1 MKHCVLF
8 IIMLGYLFVGG
19 CSLEYKYRA
28 YQYHF
33 DKDIQALEM
42 LTEYKELEDYLLFI
56 GSSSIRRWNNIQED
70 MSPYAVVKRGYGGAH
85 FYDLIH
91 FIDRLMEDKQEAKA
105 VLIFVANDITGSNG
119 WDKLHKDLT
128 PNEVKNLFKAIC
140 KKIHKKQS
148 KKTPIYLIETTPTP
162 SRWAVWNKIS
172 KSNDLIQNY
181 TEQDPNLH
189 FISTRN
195 FFLNQKG
202 RPDGKYFVADS
213 LHLSEAGYDLW
224 EHIIK
229 ENLSNL
235 SHPFQCE

>member
-1 MKHCVLF
+1 MERGKN
-8 IIMLGYLFVGG
+8 
-19 CSLEYKYRA
+19 S
-28 YQYHF
+28 
-33 DKDIQALEM
+33 
-42 LTEYKELEDYLLFI
+42 TEK
-56 GSSSIRRWNNIQED
+56 
-70 MSPYAVVKRGYGGAH
+70 
-85 FYDLIH
+85 
-91 FIDRLMEDKQEAKA
+91 
-105 VLIFVANDITGSNG
+105 
-119 WDKLHKDLT
+119 
-128 PNEVKNLFKAIC
+128 EVKNLFKAIC

-172 KSNDLIQNY
+172 KANDLIQNY

-195 FFLNQKG
+195 FFLNHKG

-229 ENLSNL
+229 EKLNQ
-235 SHPFQCE
+235 P